1 MWVELRRKRD
11 LAVTSGPYLG
21 EPRRAPRGVI
31 KGNSIETHSVTASAP
46 TQRFSGKSPFHAD
59 LKRRVEAYFETT
71 GRSPHGGFRMWLKT
85 ATLFTWLIGSYA
97 VLLFAH
103 VSSWQAVLL
112 VISIGLAMA
121 GIGFGVQH
129 DANHGAYSSNARV
142 NRIMSVTLDLLG
154 ASSYLWRL
162 KHNVMHHTYTNVSGL
177 DDDLESG
184 SPHLRLAPWQPRRRF
199 HRLQHL
205 YVWFLYAVF
214 PLKWWFVDDVLELT
228 SGRVGGRPFAP
239 PRGLPLARA
248 VAFKTAFVT
257 WAFVV
262 PALLHPT
269 WALIPLWVF
278 GSATLGIVLAGVFQL
293 AHCVGEADFCQVD
306 SARPTKPDWAEHQVS
321 TTVDFARGN
330 RLLSWYLGGLNF
342 QVEHHLFPR
351 ICHVHYRSLA
361 PIVEETC
368 RAHSVRYRAEPT
380 FRSALAA
387 NWRWLREMGAAAA

>member
-1 MWVELRRKRD
+1 
-11 LAVTSGPYLG
+11 
-21 EPRRAPRGVI
+21 
-31 KGNSIETHSVTASAP
+31 
-46 TQRFSGKSPFHAD
+46 

-71 GRSPHGGFRMWLKT
+71 GGSRHGGLAMWLKT
-85 ATLFTWLIGSYA
+85 ATLFAWLLGSYA
-97 VLLFAH
+97 LVLFCP
-103 VSSWQAVLL
+103 VSAWQAVLL
-112 VISIGLAMA
+112 VVSIGLAMA
-121 GIGFGVQH
+121 GIGFSVMH
-129 DANHGAYSSNARV
+129 DANHGSYSSSPRV
-142 NRIMSVTLDLLG
+142 NGVMSVTLDLLG

-205 YVWFLYAVF
+205 YVWMLYAVF
-214 PLKWWFVDDVLELT
+214 PLKWWFVDDVRELA
-228 SGRVGGRPFAP
+228 SGRLGGRAFAP
-239 PRGLPLARA
+239 ARGWPLARA
-248 VAFKTAFVT
+248 VALKVAFLS

-269 WALIPLWVF
+269 WALIPLWMIGV
-278 GSATLGIVLAGVFQL
+278 STLGVVLAGVFQL
-293 AHCVGEADFCQVD
+293 AHCVGEAEFYRFD
-306 SARPTKPDWAEHQVS
+306 AAPATKSDWAEHQVA

-361 PIVEETC
+361 RIVEETC

-387 NWRWLREMGAAAA
+387 NWRWLREMGAAPTAAAA

>member
-1 MWVELRRKRD
+1 M
-11 LAVTSGPYLG
+11 
-21 EPRRAPRGVI
+21 
-31 KGNSIETHSVTASAP
+31 TANAP
-46 TQRFSGKSPFHAD
+46 TQRFSVTGPFYAD
-59 LKRRVEAYFETT
+59 LKRRVEAYFQAT
-71 GRSPHGGFRMWLKT
+71 GRSPQGGLAMWLKT
-85 ATLFTWLIGSYA
+85 ATMFAWLGGSYA
-97 VLLFAH
+97 VLIFAQ
-103 VSSWQAVLL
+103 VSAWQAVLL
-112 VISIGLAMA
+112 VGSIGLAMA
-121 GIGFGVQH
+121 GIGFSVQH
-129 DANHGAYSSNARV
+129 DANHGAYSKSARV
-142 NRIMSVTLDLLG
+142 NRVMSVTLDLLG

-184 SPHLRLAPWQPRRRF
+184 TPHLRLAPWQPRRRF
-199 HRLQHL
+199 HRLQHI
-205 YVWFLYAVF
+205 YVWFLYALF
-214 PLKWWFVDDVLELT
+214 PHRWWFVDDVSELA

-239 PRGLPLARA
+239 ARGWPLARA
-248 VAFKTAFVT
+248 LAFKAAFVT

-262 PALLHPT
+262 PAVLHPT

-293 AHCVGEADFCQVD
+293 AHCVGEAEFCRFD
-306 SARPTKPDWAEHQVS
+306 PARATKPEWAEHQVS
-321 TTVDFARGN
+321 TTVDFARHN

-351 ICHVHYRSLA
+351 ICHTHYRSLA

-387 NWRWLREMGAAAA
+387 NWRWLRQMGAAPAAA